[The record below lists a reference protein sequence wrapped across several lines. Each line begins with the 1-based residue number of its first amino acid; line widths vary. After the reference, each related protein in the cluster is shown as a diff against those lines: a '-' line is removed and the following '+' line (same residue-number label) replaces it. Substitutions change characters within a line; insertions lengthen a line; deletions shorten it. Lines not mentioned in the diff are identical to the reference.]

1 MSQGNSVDK
10 ITVCACTYQR
20 PQGLR
25 ILLQSIE
32 ALRIP
37 PGSEVECCIIDND
50 VSPSARSI
58 VETAAADF
66 PQPLRYVHEPQPGIP
81 NARNR
86 ALVEAGT
93 DGYAV
98 FVDDDETVD
107 SEWLVELYRVAKETG
122 GAFVQGPVEMTV
134 EDANDQWWL
143 ETALFRQKV
152 FPDGSPRHE
161 SWTNNVMLDMTFV
174 SRTHSRFDDALRFD
188 GGSDTLFFRDMVQNG
203 GTGYFAANALV
214 FEIQPKAR
222 LTWSWASQRQY
233 RYGITRANVM
243 KLRSSRRR
251 TILYCLVRSTAMFV
265 WSMGYFVTALV
276 RGRVGVANG
285 VAFLARGTGVL
296 LGGLGVRKL
305 EYARSNEKK

>member
-1 MSQGNSVDK
+1 MSQGKVVDR

-20 PQGLR
+20 PQGLST
-25 ILLQSIE
+25 LLESLR
-32 ALRIP
+32 ALRTP
-37 PGSEVECCIIDND
+37 PGSEVEFCIIDND
-50 VSPSARSI
+50 VSPSARG
-58 VETAAADF
+58 VVKAAAVGF
-66 PQPLRYVHEPQPGIP
+66 LQSLRYVHEPQPGIP

-86 ALVEAGT
+86 ALMEAGT

-107 SEWLVELYRVAKETG
+107 PDWLLELYRIAKETG
-122 GAFVQGPVEMTV
+122 GAFVQGPVEMWV

-174 SRTHSRFDDALRFD
+174 SETNCRFDDALRFD
-188 GGSDTLFFRDMVQNG
+188 GGSDTLFFRDMVQKG
-203 GTGYFAANALV
+203 GTGFFAAHARV
-214 FEIQPKAR
+214 YEIQPKAR
-222 LTWSWASQRQY
+222 LTWRWASQRQY

-243 KLRSSRRR
+243 KLRSSRPR
-251 TILYCLVRSTAMFV
+251 TILYCLVRSAAMFV
-265 WSMGYFVTALV
+265 WSTGYFVTTIV

-296 LGGLGVRKL
+296 LGGLGARKL
-305 EYARSNEKK
+305 EYARLNESK